1 MDLSSFLGTY
11 IFSLVI
17 YFSLDILWLTRFA
30 KNFYVKNIGG
40 ILRRNSAGKL
50 APRWTEAIV
59 FYLLYV
65 LGTVF
70 FGVRMALISEGNSLN
85 ALVYGAL
92 FGFFAY
98 ATYDL
103 TNRATIETFPLKV
116 VIADM
121 AWGALVSGIVA
132 LSGFLFATAFLIN

>member
-1 MDLSSFLGTY
+1 MELSAFLGTFV
-11 IFSLVI
+11 FSVVVFFAI
-17 YFSLDILWLTRFA
+17 DMVWLTRFA
-30 KNFYVKNIGG
+30 KNFYIKNIGV
-40 ILRRNSAGKL
+40 ILRRNAAGKL
-50 APRWTEAIV
+50 APRWVEAIA

-70 FGVRMALISEGNSLN
+70 FGVRMSLISGENALN

-116 VIADM
+116 VVIDLI
-121 AWGALVSGIVA
+121 WGAFISGTVSLA
-132 LSGFLFATAFLIN
+132 GFLFATAFLV

>member
-11 IFSLVI
+11 IFSLVV

-30 KNFYVKNIGG
+30 KNFYVKNIGA
-40 ILRRNSAGKL
+40 ILRRNVEGKL
-50 APRWTEAIV
+50 APRWFEAAI
-59 FYLLYV
+59 FYFLYV
-65 LGTVF
+65 LGIVF
-70 FGVRMALISEGNSLN
+70 FSIRMAVLSGGNWFQTTC
-85 ALVYGAL
+85 YGVL
-92 FGFFAY
+92 FGFMAY

-103 TNRATIETFPLKV
+103 TNRASLEVFPLKV
-116 VIADM
+116 VLADM